1 MMIDHQLIHSVLN
14 WVKTVALELQL
25 KQLSSIHILSIL
37 FATTT
42 SYSTFLYILKKIVA
56 ISVVVYEG
64 IHDVNKPDSI
74 G

>member
-14 WVKTVALELQL
+14 WVETVALELQL

-42 SYSTFLYILKKIVA
+42 SYPTFLHILKKIVA
-56 ISVVVYEG
+56 ISIVVYEG

>member
-14 WVKTVALELQL
+14 WVETVALELQL